1 MLDGL
6 IKRDHNRK
14 ETKMS
19 FALNDKKRAEY
30 IQFGHLSRIVTK
42 PKQSQATLAMPLIVA
57 GLFVYGVTVLFAS

>member
-1 MLDGL
+1 
-6 IKRDHNRK
+6 
-14 ETKMS
+14 MS